1 MSIFAKMPG
10 RICIFA
16 CDPIQSYDLVCVLL
30 QHNMNCPATCAL
42 CIRVLLC
49 LRELLLKLGEQL
61 LT

>member
-30 QHNMNCPATCAL
+30 QHKLKCPATCVYM
-42 CIRVLLC
+42 CFIVSVVNSFSK
-49 LRELLLKLGEQL
+49 KLVSIC
-61 LT
+61 